1 MTAEGPAGAARLVA
15 RTTRLDHDVDLL
27 TVAGGDGLLFAR
39 DRLGFAGRG
48 AALRVGR
55 AEAAEALAAIR
66 ADDDVARPGTGPVAF
81 GALPFLP
88 GAPAELLVPEVLVA
102 RDADGTR
109 WLTTVSPV
117 DGPAPD
123 PGEAAAR
130 VARPETGAPATA
142 PGPGAFEV
150 RSSRPPA
157 AWTDAVATA
166 TARIRAG
173 ELDKVVLAREV
184 VVTADAPIPVATV
197 LLRLAQGYPGCFL
210 YLVDGFCGASPE
222 LLVSRS
228 GDLVRAQPM
237 AGTAPRRG
245 DPTADAQL
253 AASLLASP
261 TYRQEH
267 QVTIDAVHDTLL
279 TFSSYVDYEPEPSV
293 VPLANVQH
301 LATTVEGRLSH
312 PPASVLELVDALHPT
327 PAVCG
332 RPRDAALAV
341 IAELEDL
348 DRGRYAG
355 AVGWV
360 DAAGNGQW
368 AVSIRGA
375 AIDGPVARIVAGNG
389 IVGDSDPAT
398 ELIETR
404 AKLQAMLSAV
414 VRP

>member
-1 MTAEGPAGAARLVA
+1 MTEVDLTA
-15 RTTRLDHDVDLL
+15 TTRRLDRDVDPLA
-27 TVAGGDGLLFAR
+27 VAGGDGVLFSR
-39 DRLGFAGRG
+39 NRVGFAGRG
-48 AALRVGR
+48 VALRVGR
-55 AEAAEALAAIR
+55 SDVAEALAAIEV
-66 ADDDVARPGTGPVAF
+66 DDEVERPGSGPVGF
-81 GALPFLP
+81 TALPFLP
-88 GAPAELLVPEVLVA
+88 GADADVVVPALLVG

-109 WLTTVSPV
+109 WVTAV
-117 DGPAPD
+117 GPTGSTID
-123 PGEAAAR
+123 PIATLDAHLAGAAQH
-130 VARPETGAPATA
+130 PPP

-150 RSSRPPA
+150 RASRAPA
-157 AWTDAVATA
+157 AWTDAVAEA

-197 LLRLAQGYPGCFL
+197 LLRLSQAYPDCFL

-222 LLVSRS
+222 LLVGRS
-228 GDLVRAQPM
+228 ADVVRAQPM

-245 DPTADAQL
+245 DPAADARL
-253 AASLLASP
+253 AAGLLASA

-267 QVTIDAVHDTLL
+267 QVTIDAVHDGLL
-279 TFSSYVDYEPEPSV
+279 AFASYVDYEPEPSV

-301 LATTVEGRLSH
+301 LATNVEGRLSH
-312 PPASVLELVDALHPT
+312 PPASILELVEALHPT

-332 RPRDAALAV
+332 RPRDAALRV
-341 IAELEDL
+341 IDELEAL

-360 DAAGNGQW
+360 DAGGNGQF

-375 AIDGPVARIVAGNG
+375 SIEGAVARVVAGNG
-389 IVGDSDPAT
+389 LVGDSDPAT

-404 AKLQAMLSAV
+404 AKLQAMLGAI